1 MRDRQTKIQ
10 KKAEREK
17 RKEQR
22 MRDRQ
27 TKVQKKTEREDRG
40 TKNER

>member
-1 MRDRQTKIQ
+1 MNDRQTKIQ
-10 KKAEREK
+10 KKTEREK